1 MTKKRTA
8 RSRRPRRRR
17 DGRFG
22 LSDLVVVLLIFGI
35 VTASAVP
42 GFNRFMRS
50 IDLNKQVQR
59 VAAMLRVVRQKAIT
73 DNRVAMI
80 WWNADESK
88 WVAWED
94 ANGNGT
100 LDEGESTEATVVL
113 PAWLRVERAGTN
125 PFPSDA
131 LRFLPDGSASASGT
145 LIFSNADGYTRSL
158 SVVRLT
164 GMVTVQ

>member
-50 IDLNKQVQR
+50 IELNKQVQR
-59 VAAMLRVVRQKAIT
+59 VATMLRVVRQKAIT
-73 DNRVAMI
+73 DNRATVV
-80 WWNADESK
+80 WWSAAEKRWGS
-88 WVAWED
+88 WED
-94 ANGNGT
+94 QNGNGK
-100 LDEGESTEATVVL
+100 LDEGESTDTPVTL
-113 PAWLRVERAGTN
+113 PA
-125 PFPSDA
+125 
-131 LRFLPDGSASASGT
+131 
-145 LIFSNADGYTRSL
+145 
-158 SVVRLT
+158 
-164 GMVTVQ
+164 

>member
-50 IDLNKQVQR
+50 IELNKQVQR
-59 VAAMLRVVRQKAIT
+59 VATMLRVVRQKAIT
-73 DNRVAMI
+73 DNRATVV
-80 WWNADESK
+80 WWSAAEKRWGS
-88 WVAWED
+88 WED
-94 ANGNGT
+94 QNGNGK
-100 LDEGESTEATVVL
+100 LDEGESTDTPVTL
-113 PAWLRVERAGTN
+113 PAWLRVDRAGTN
-125 PFPSDA
+125 PFPTDT
-131 LRFLPDGSASASGT
+131 LRFLPDGSASASGS
-145 LIFSNADGYTRSL
+145 LIFSNSDGYTRSL